1 MRAILHCDMNSFYAS
16 VEQAEH
22 PELRG
27 KPVIVGG
34 DEASRH
40 GIVLTASYPAKHRGV
55 KTAMT
60 LGQARRVCP
69 EAIIVPPHYDL
80 YQRYARLARTI
91 YYEYSDL
98 VEPFGLDEAWIDVTD
113 SVGLFGGDVPL
124 LAREISERL
133 RSELGLGASV
143 GVSWNKVFAKFGSD
157 HDKPDGYLVVTPEN
171 YRQVV
176 WPAPVGD
183 LLYVGPATTHK
194 LLQMGISTIGDLA
207 NAETWHVRGR
217 LGVVGEML
225 VAFARGLDASPVK
238 PLDLALMDADREVK
252 SVGNG
257 VTMPFDA
264 RDPQTARQVIWILG
278 ESVAQRLRALG
289 LEASCVDVSAR
300 SADFTSCATRQTRLA
315 RPSNITREICATA
328 FRLLEENWPLD
339 AAHPLRALHVR
350 ASALTRQASSAQLDL
365 FGEQER
371 RMALGRL
378 DRTIDDL
385 RRRFG
390 NDCVRRASELTDPR
404 LATLDPQRDHTIHPV
419 GYLHGAAG
427 SSAAGVAGTLDRPRG
442 PG

>member
-1 MRAILHCDMNSFYAS
+1 M
-16 VEQAEH
+16 
-22 PELRG
+22 
-27 KPVIVGG
+27 
-34 DEASRH
+34 
-40 GIVLTASYPAKHRGV
+40 
-55 KTAMT
+55 
-60 LGQARRVCP
+60 
-69 EAIIVPPHYDL
+69 
-80 YQRYARLARTI
+80 
-91 YYEYSDL
+91 
-98 VEPFGLDEAWIDVTD
+98 
-113 SVGLFGGDVPL
+113 
-124 LAREISERL
+124 
-133 RSELGLGASV
+133 
-143 GVSWNKVFAKFGSD
+143 
-157 HDKPDGYLVVTPEN
+157 
-171 YRQVV
+171 
-176 WPAPVGD
+176 
-183 LLYVGPATTHK
+183 
-194 LLQMGISTIGDLA
+194 
-207 NAETWHVRGR
+207 
-217 LGVVGEML
+217 
-225 VAFARGLDASPVK
+225 
-238 PLDLALMDADREVK
+238 K

-350 ASALTRQASSAQLDL
+350 ASALTRQASSSQLDL

-390 NDCVRRASELTDPR
+390 NDCVRRGSELTDPR